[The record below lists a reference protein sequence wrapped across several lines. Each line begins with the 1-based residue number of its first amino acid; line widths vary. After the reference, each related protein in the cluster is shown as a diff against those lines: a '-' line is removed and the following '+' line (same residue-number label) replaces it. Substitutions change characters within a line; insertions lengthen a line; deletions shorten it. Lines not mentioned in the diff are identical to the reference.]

1 MNRYPAWIN
10 LLVAASVAVGLLF
23 AAPNF
28 FGDDPAVQISRSDG
42 SALESPESDR
52 YMQLLEDSN
61 IEPKATYL
69 DDGRALIR
77 FDLVDDQL
85 KASDLLRH
93 ELGKAY
99 VVALTLAPRTPDWL
113 RALGLRPMSL
123 GLDLRGGVHFLF
135 EVDMDAAI
143 EQRLESYAE
152 DFSRLLREERIRR
165 NVRVVGGEV
174 RVRLGDPNDLDK
186 AEKLISE
193 AEPLMS
199 VQRGT
204 IEGETGLIVTMTVDQ
219 IRDRQNFAI
228 EQNTVTLRNRVN
240 ELGVAE
246 PVVQRQGVNRIVVQL
261 PGVQDPSQAER
272 VLGATATL
280 EFRLVCEGQNAFD
293 AQARGR
299 APLGCELFLDRAG
312 TPVLLRRATI
322 VTGDQLVD
330 ASQGFDQ
337 QTASPAVFVRLD
349 SRGADSM
356 LMTTRENLNKPMAVV
371 FVEQRRET
379 VEQNGEPVEV
389 TRIDKQVISI
399 ATIRGVFSSN
409 FQITGLDIVEARDL
423 SLLLRA
429 GALAAP
435 IYKVEER
442 TIGPS
447 LGQDNIDKGLRA
459 ILIGFGLV
467 VLFMAVYYR
476 GFGIIADAAL
486 LANLVFIV
494 ALLSMLQASLT
505 LPGIAGILLTLGMA
519 VDANALIFERI
530 REELRNGNTP
540 QASIS
545 AGYEKAL
552 STIADANI
560 TTLIAAI
567 VLFVFGTGPVKG
579 FAVTLSLG
587 ILTSMFTS
595 IIGTRAIVNLVFGG
609 RKTRAASDL
618 GSRFSC
624 EYFQKN
630 NSNRL
635 HAEAWSHSGVVNT
648 RNRYFDRCLEHARA
662 ELWHRFHRRRSAR
675 GRLFG
680 SGRPGS
686 DPPVSGPRR
695 IRRSAGTEFRHC
707 TGCDDQIAATRRHGQ
722 QPARRG
728 DTPGSARFRR

>member
-10 LLVAASVAVGLLF
+10 LLVAASVAIGLLF

-28 FGDDPAVQISRSDG
+28 FGDDPAIQISRADG
-42 SALESPESDR
+42 AALESPESDLFV
-52 YMQLLEDSN
+52 QLLEDEN
-61 IEPKATYL
+61 IGQISVYL

-77 FDLVDDQL
+77 FNLVEDQL
-85 KASDLLRH
+85 KASDLLRQ
-93 ELGKAY
+93 ELGRSY

-135 EVDMDAAI
+135 EVDMEAAI
-143 EQRLESYAE
+143 AQRLESYAE

-165 NVRVVGGEV
+165 NVRVVGHEV
-174 RVRLGDPNDLDK
+174 RVRLGDPDDLDK
-186 AEKLISE
+186 AEELISE

-199 VQRGT
+199 VKRGT
-204 IEGETGLIVTMTVDQ
+204 IEGERGLVVTMTPDQ

-246 PVVQRQGVNRIVVQL
+246 PVVQRQGLNRIVVQL

-299 APLGCELFLDRAG
+299 APLGCELFMDRAG
-312 TPVLLRRATI
+312 TPVLLRRASI
-322 VTGDQLVD
+322 VTGAQLVD

-356 LMTTRENLNKPMAVV
+356 LMTTRENLNKPMAVL

-379 VEQNGEPVEV
+379 VEQNGEFVEV
-389 TRIDKQVISI
+389 TRVDKQVISV

-447 LGQDNIDKGLRA
+447 LGQDNIDKGMRA

-467 VLFMAVYYR
+467 VLFMAIYYR
-476 GFGIIADAAL
+476 GFGLIANLAL
-486 LANLVFIV
+486 LTNLVFIV

-505 LPGIAGILLTLGMA
+505 LPGIAGILLTVGMA
-519 VDANALIFERI
+519 VDANVLIFERI
-530 REELRNGNTP
+530 REELRNGNSP

-560 TTLIAAI
+560 TTLIAAV
-567 VLFVFGTGPVKG
+567 VLFVLGTGPVKG

-595 IIGTRAIVNLVFGG
+595 IIGTRTIVNLVFGG
-609 RKTRAASDL
+609 RKL
-618 GSRFSC
+618 
-624 EYFQKN
+624 E
-630 NSNRL
+630 RL
-635 HAEAWSHSGVVNT
+635 
-648 RNRYFDRCLEHARA
+648 
-662 ELWHRFHRRRSAR
+662 
-675 GRLFG
+675 
-680 SGRPGS
+680 P
-686 DPPVSGPRR
+686 
-695 IRRSAGTEFRHC
+695 I
-707 TGCDDQIAATRRHGQ
+707 
-722 QPARRG
+722 
-728 DTPGSARFRR
+728 

>member
-52 YMQLLEDSN
+52 YMQLLKDSN
-61 IEPKATYL
+61 IEPKVAYL
-69 DDGRALIR
+69 DDGRVLIR

-85 KASDLLRH
+85 KASDLLRQ
-93 ELGKAY
+93 ELGEGY

-299 APLGCELFLDRAG
+299 APLGCELFLDRVGA
-312 TPVLLRRATI
+312 PVLLRRATI

-389 TRIDKQVISI
+389 TRVDKQVISI

-476 GFGIIADAAL
+476 GFGIIADVAL
-486 LANLVFIV
+486 LVNLVFIV

-505 LPGIAGILLTLGMA
+505 LPGIAGILLTVGMA
-519 VDANALIFERI
+519 VDANVLIFERI

-595 IIGTRAIVNLVFGG
+595 IIGTRTIVNLVFGG
-609 RKTRAASDL
+609 RKL
-618 GSRFSC
+618 
-624 EYFQKN
+624 E
-630 NSNRL
+630 RL
-635 HAEAWSHSGVVNT
+635 
-648 RNRYFDRCLEHARA
+648 
-662 ELWHRFHRRRSAR
+662 
-675 GRLFG
+675 
-680 SGRPGS
+680 P
-686 DPPVSGPRR
+686 
-695 IRRSAGTEFRHC
+695 I
-707 TGCDDQIAATRRHGQ
+707 
-722 QPARRG
+722 
-728 DTPGSARFRR
+728 